1 MSAEQ
6 LVIVGSGPAGLTA
19 ALYAARANLS
29 PLVLDGLQPGG
40 QLVTTT
46 AVENYPGFPEAVS
59 GPDLVQRMRR
69 QAERFG
75 ARFLAG
81 DVAGADFSADPLTLR
96 LSDGTVCAA
105 QAVIIATGA
114 SALYLGLESE
124 QRFIGRGVSA
134 CATCDGDF
142 YRERPVAVVGGGD
155 TAMEEALY
163 LARLC
168 SRVTLIHRRDQFRA
182 SRIMGERIRHNPKI
196 AILWNTVVD
205 EVLDVAQ
212 DEMTGLRLRNVK
224 TGERAMLAVAGVFVA
239 IGHRPNTAPFRG
251 QVPLNEQGFI
261 AADRTR
267 TGVAGVFAAGD
278 VQDPVYRQAVT
289 AAGSGCMAALE
300 AARYLE
306 SRGL

>member
-1 MSAEQ
+1 VSAEQ

-59 GPDLVQRMRR
+59 GPDLVQHMRR

-75 ARFLAG
+75 TRFLAG

-96 LSDGTVCAA
+96 LSDGTVCEAK
-105 QAVIIATGA
+105 AVIIATGA

-142 YRERPVAVVGGGD
+142 YRDRPVAVVGGGD

-205 EVLDVAQ
+205 EVLDVAK

-224 TGERAMLAVAGVFVA
+224 TGELAMLAVAGVFVA
-239 IGHRPNTAPFRG
+239 IGHRPNTAP
-251 QVPLNEQGFI
+251 
-261 AADRTR
+261 
-267 TGVAGVFAAGD
+267 
-278 VQDPVYRQAVT
+278 QAPHSFT
-289 AAGSGCMAALE
+289 PWYALPSI
-300 AARYLE
+300 L
-306 SRGL
+306 